1 MRNINQKYKRQKNKS
16 RYIIVLRNTFQ
27 QKCQYAKSFQRKK
40 MSNSNS
46 SSEDEG
52 NLNSSEGLH
61 DTEVGIGDDVLT
73 TSHLLLSIL
82 FRRRWRWL
90 TWTPALMMAT
100 AQPASAAATAQAL
113 RRFSSFSSKK
123 TSIKAKVKKTSI
135 TMPNSQLVHDNFS
148 LIIRMRRWV
157 CCLTGPCPLRRPP
170 SPTHRLPSSEL
181 LFHETCHLYV
191 VRL

>member
-1 MRNINQKYKRQKNKS
+1 
-16 RYIIVLRNTFQ
+16 
-27 QKCQYAKSFQRKK
+27 
-40 MSNSNS
+40 MSNSS

-52 NLNSSEGLH
+52 NPNSSEGQN
-61 DTEVGIGDDVLT
+61 DTEVGIGDYVLT

-100 AQPASAAATAQAL
+100 AQPAAATAQAL

-123 TSIKAKVKKTSI
+123 TSIKAKVQKTSI

-181 LFHETCHLYV
+181 LFHETCHLCV
-191 VRL
+191 VRLCV

>member
-52 NLNSSEGLH
+52 NPNSSEGLH

-73 TSHLLLSIL
+73 TSHLLLCIYSFQEEVEVVDMDTSSDDDDDGDSSTSISSSNSSSSEEVFIIL
-82 FRRRWRWL
+82 F
-90 TWTPALMMAT
+90 
-100 AQPASAAATAQAL
+100 
-113 RRFSSFSSKK
+113 
-123 TSIKAKVKKTSI
+123 
-135 TMPNSQLVHDNFS
+135 N
-148 LIIRMRRWV
+148 
-157 CCLTGPCPLRRPP
+157 
-170 SPTHRLPSSEL
+170 
-181 LFHETCHLYV
+181 
-191 VRL
+191 

>member
-1 MRNINQKYKRQKNKS
+1 MRNFNQKYKRQKNKS

-40 MSNSNS
+40 MSNSS

-52 NLNSSEGLH
+52 NPNSSEGQN
-61 DTEVGIGDDVLT
+61 DTEVGIGDYVLT

-90 TWTPALMMAT
+90 TWTPALMMTTMAT

-113 RRFSSFSSKK
+113 RRFSSFSSTKRPA
-123 TSIKAKVKKTSI
+123 S
-135 TMPNSQLVHDNFS
+135 
-148 LIIRMRRWV
+148 
-157 CCLTGPCPLRRPP
+157 PCPIANWFTII
-170 SPTHRLPSSEL
+170 SP
-181 LFHETCHLYV
+181 
-191 VRL
+191 

>member
-16 RYIIVLRNTFQ
+16 RYIIVLINTFQ

-52 NLNSSEGLH
+52 NPNSSEGLH

-90 TWTPALMMAT
+90 TWTPFLMMTTMAT
-100 AQPASAAATAQAL
+100 VQPPATAQAL
-113 RRFSSFSSKK
+113 RRFSSFSSTKRP
-123 TSIKAKVKKTSI
+123 AKRQRSKI
-135 TMPNSQLVHDNFS
+135 PAL
-148 LIIRMRRWV
+148 
-157 CCLTGPCPLRRPP
+157 PCPAG
-170 SPTHRLPSSEL
+170 PSSQ
-181 LFHETCHLYV
+181 
-191 VRL
+191 

>member
-40 MSNSNS
+40 MSNWDSS

-52 NLNSSEGLH
+52 NPNSSEGQN
-61 DTEVGIGDDVLT
+61 DTEVGIGDYVLT

-90 TWTPALMMAT
+90 TWTPALMMTTMAT
-100 AQPASAAATAQAL
+100 VQPASAASAATAQTL
-113 RRFSSFSSKK
+113 RRFSSFSSKRPA
-123 TSIKAKVKKTSI
+123 S
-135 TMPNSQLVHDNFS
+135 
-148 LIIRMRRWV
+148 
-157 CCLTGPCPLRRPP
+157 PCPIANWFTTISR
-170 SPTHRLPSSEL
+170 
-181 LFHETCHLYV
+181 
-191 VRL
+191 